1 MNRTPFQMIGALLLV
16 ALGVVMLLTTLNV
29 ITIDAGIV
37 FGILFLAGGAAF
49 LAFLVG
55 NPRLNWWAVIPGL
68 VLVAIG
74 LLILFGDR
82 MGNWAGSLMLVAIAI
97 AFFVVYFM
105 NRSFWWALI
114 PAGILTTL
122 AILIGIEEYVNMPG
136 ALFPGLMFLGFGAT
150 FLALYFL
157 PTSVGRLRWAIWPA
171 AVMLIMGFI
180 MSLTTASALNWVW
193 AVALILAGGYL
204 IYRSVAAPRG

>member
-1 MNRTPFQMIGALLLV
+1 MVGALLLIV
-16 ALGVVMLLTTLNV
+16 LGVVMLLTTLNV
-29 ITIDAGIV
+29 ITIDSGIV

-49 LAFLVG
+49 LAILVG

-68 VLVAIG
+68 VLAAIG
-74 LLILFGDR
+74 IIILFGDR
-82 MGNWAGSLMLVAIAI
+82 MGNWAGSLMLIAIAM

-105 NRSFWWALI
+105 NRTFWWALI

-122 AILIGIEEYVNMPG
+122 AILIGVEDVVHMPDT
-136 ALFPGLMFLGFGAT
+136 LFPGLMFLGFGAT

-171 AVMLIMGFI
+171 GVMLIMGFI
-180 MSLTTASALNWVW
+180 MSLTTTSALNLVW
-193 AVALILAGGYL
+193 AVALILGGGYL
-204 IYRSVAAPRG
+204 IYRSVAKPRG